1 MTIRTRLTVWYSVVL
16 LAGLGIVTGWAYYE
30 MFTEHPG
37 VTRELVA
44 EGHTPGEEIGEFI
57 LYAALPAL
65 ALALVS
71 GWFLMRRALS
81 PITRLTQAAEHLNTS
96 NLNQQLSRTGNG
108 DELDRLTEVF
118 NDMTHRLDESFQR
131 IREFTLHASH
141 ELKTPLS
148 LMRNELDAALHE
160 ENLSASERQRVTSL
174 LEEIE
179 RLTHIVDGLM
189 FLTKAD
195 TGLLALEKTQ
205 LRLDELVR
213 DAADDAEVL
222 AHPHQIQCRIE
233 VCEPVSVAGD
243 RRRLRQ
249 LLLILTDNAVKYNH
263 PGGRLTLALRRRD
276 GHAELTVTNTGPGIP
291 QEQLERVFDRFFRG
305 DPSHNREVEGCGL
318 GLTIAQRLVQA
329 HGGEIFIESNLP
341 RETSVV
347 VHLPAL
353 EIAAPARQP
362 VNHLPHERA
371 AEQARVG

>member
-1 MTIRTRLTVWYSVVL
+1 
-16 LAGLGIVTGWAYYE
+16 
-30 MFTEHPG
+30 MFKEHPG

-44 EGHTPGEEIGEFI
+44 EGHTPGEEVGEFI
-57 LYAALPAL
+57 FYAALPVL

-81 PITRLTQAAEHLNTS
+81 PITRLTQAVEHLNTS
-96 NLNQQLSRTGNG
+96 NLNQQLARTGNG

-148 LMRNELDAALHE
+148 LMRNELDTALHDE
-160 ENLSASERQRVTSL
+160 SLSGSERQRVTSL

-329 HGGEIFIESNLP
+329 HGGEIFIESNLQRQTSVAVRLPAVDPAPAP
-341 RETSVV
+341 RE
-347 VHLPAL
+347 PAHPASS
-353 EIAAPARQP
+353 ERPAEPAR
-362 VNHLPHERA
+362 VA
-371 AEQARVG
+371 

>member
-1 MTIRTRLTVWYSVVL
+1 
-16 LAGLGIVTGWAYYE
+16 LGIVTGWAYYE
-30 MFTEHPG
+30 MFKEHPG

-44 EGHTPGEEIGEFI
+44 EGHTPGEEVGEFVF
-57 LYAALPAL
+57 YAALPVL

-81 PITRLTQAAEHLNTS
+81 PITRLTQAVEHLNTS
-96 NLNQQLSRTGNG
+96 NLNQQLARTGNG

-148 LMRNELDAALHE
+148 LMRNELDTALHDE
-160 ENLSASERQRVTSL
+160 SLSSSERQRVTSL

-233 VCEPVSVAGD
+233 ACEPVSVAGD

-263 PGGRLTLALRRRD
+263 AGGRLTLALRRRD

-305 DPSHNREVEGCGL
+305 DPSHNREVDGCGL

-329 HGGEIFIESNLP
+329 HGGEIFIESNLQ
-341 RETSVV
+341 RQTSVAV
-347 VHLPAL
+347 RLPAL
-353 EIAAPARQP
+353 DPAPSPREPAHPAPSERPAEPAR
-362 VNHLPHERA
+362 VA
-371 AEQARVG
+371 SAARVVTDGEGF